1 MQQFTLSLD
10 DPQDITS
17 RLELTPEREQRLI
30 ALMAEAILAVLQ
42 DSRRQTM
49 TNADAAHKIT
59 RAHHS
64 RKAVV
69 YLRQDRRLSLPSY
82 RACWAHN

>member
-17 RLELTPEREQRLI
+17 GLELTPEREQRLI

-42 DSRRQTM
+42 
-49 TNADAAHKIT
+49 HT
-59 RAHHS
+59 RETDDDE
-64 RKAVV
+64 R
-69 YLRQDRRLSLPSY
+69 
-82 RACWAHN
+82 

>member
-17 RLELTPEREQRLI
+17 RLELKPEREQRLI

-42 DSRRQTM
+42 D
-49 TNADAAHKIT
+49 T
-59 RAHHS
+59 RETDDDE
-64 RKAVV
+64 R
-69 YLRQDRRLSLPSY
+69 
-82 RACWAHN
+82 